1 MTMTGKGKRPARFL
15 WLAAGALL
23 ATWWLTEGHAP
34 GGEEASPAAG
44 QRVAAAG
51 RTSPAGRPRALP
63 SFQVAAAADQAPPR
77 AEEPEESGPGAEF
90 MRLYN
95 GQSGRLTNG
104 ESFEVRHGPRRM
116 SRTGVPVTL
125 WSTRNELRPGDDTTL
140 LVEAADADTLIE
152 EATAELR
159 IGDRVKR
166 FPMSPSGPSTFGL
179 KIGPDMLPASTPDGD
194 ADTAP
199 PIVLD
204 ANVEVKVQRRGQST
218 RARVA
223 TAVSVEDGG
232 ASYLPGTEEVRLTD
246 DGSAALFIDV
256 EVKRAG
262 PYHGYAEL
270 WSVSGNASLAFGR
283 KNLGVLGPGRHRIA
297 LLFGGKIIRA
307 SGVDG
312 PYAVRNLELLRVT
325 RKRPHSAPPI
335 AQLLITP
342 AWRATDFH

>member
-1 MTMTGKGKRPARFL
+1 MAGTGKRRARL
-15 WLAAGALL
+15 LLLAAGAFL
-23 ATWWLTEGHAP
+23 AIWWLSGGHAP
-34 GGEEASPAAG
+34 GGNDHSLAA
-44 QRVAAAG
+44 RERAAAAG
-51 RTSPAGRPRALP
+51 GTSSAGRPRALP
-63 SFQVAAAADQAPPR
+63 SFQVAPAAAPAPDR

-116 SRTGVPVTL
+116 SRTGVPVTV

-140 LVEAADADTLIE
+140 LVEAAAQDTRIE

-159 IGDRVKR
+159 IGDQVKR
-166 FPMSPSGPSTFGL
+166 FPMSPAGERTFAV
-179 KIGPDMLPASTPDGD
+179 KILPDMIPASTPDGD
-194 ADTAP
+194 GDTAP
-199 PIVLD
+199 PVVLD
-204 ANVEVKVQRRGQST
+204 AVVDVKVQRLGQST

-223 TAVSVEDGG
+223 TVVSLEDGG
-232 ASYLPGTEEVRLTD
+232 ASYVRGSEEVRLTG

-262 PYHGYAEL
+262 PYHAYAEL
-270 WSVSGNASLAFGR
+270 WNVSGNTSLAFGR
-283 KNLGVLGPGRHRIA
+283 KNLGVLGPGRHRIT

-342 AWRATDFH
+342 PWRATEFH